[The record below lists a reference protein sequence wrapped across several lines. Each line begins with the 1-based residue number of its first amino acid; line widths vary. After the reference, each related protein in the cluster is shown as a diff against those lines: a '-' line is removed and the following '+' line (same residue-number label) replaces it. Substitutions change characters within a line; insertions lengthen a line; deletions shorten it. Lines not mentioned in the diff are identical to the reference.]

1 MDILRQIVKNKFAL
15 SALILLAVL
24 YMGAIFAD
32 FFAPYHY
39 DDDDME
45 YLWSSPV
52 KVHFFDKGKGI
63 FLKPFIYGRVCDVD
77 KYYRRIYCEDTS
89 QVYPVKFFTRGFKYK
104 FFGIWETDRHFF
116 GVEGAKIYILGADM
130 KGRDLFSRILYGA
143 RVSLSIGIIGA
154 LISFLLGILVGSIS
168 GYYGGK
174 VDAVLMRGVEM
185 IMMIPGF
192 YLMLALRASF
202 PPNLSSTQVFFL
214 LVVILSF
221 IAWAGIA
228 RVIRGMAIS
237 LRERD
242 YVYAARALGVS
253 DFKIIVRHIVPHT
266 FSYAIVA
273 IMLSIPGYILG
284 EAALSLIGL
293 GIQEPEAS
301 WGNLLSGAMGIV
313 NIKLYPWIL
322 APGVFIIVATMCFNI
337 MGEALR
343 DIADPKRKIQI

>member
-1 MDILRQIVKNKFAL
+1 
-15 SALILLAVL
+15 
-24 YMGAIFAD
+24 
-32 FFAPYHY
+32 
-39 DDDDME
+39 
-45 YLWSSPV
+45 
-52 KVHFFDKGKGI
+52 
-63 FLKPFIYGRVCDVD
+63 
-77 KYYRRIYCEDTS
+77 
-89 QVYPVKFFTRGFKYK
+89 
-104 FFGIWETDRHFF
+104 
-116 GVEGAKIYILGADM
+116 
-130 KGRDLFSRILYGA
+130 
-143 RVSLSIGIIGA
+143 
-154 LISFLLGILVGSIS
+154 
-168 GYYGGK
+168 
-174 VDAVLMRGVEM
+174 M